1 MFLSKNICDEKKG
14 ILKHFTNLYTTL
26 EIHLLFL
33 CNLIAMSVDTFAF
46 LVVEVFVLRPSAL
59 NVDQCFLLN
68 VCS

>member
-14 ILKHFTNLYTTL
+14 ILKHLSNLYTIL

-33 CNLIAMSVDTFAF
+33 CNLITMSVDTFAF

-59 NVDQCFLLN
+59 MLISAFH
-68 VCS
+68 